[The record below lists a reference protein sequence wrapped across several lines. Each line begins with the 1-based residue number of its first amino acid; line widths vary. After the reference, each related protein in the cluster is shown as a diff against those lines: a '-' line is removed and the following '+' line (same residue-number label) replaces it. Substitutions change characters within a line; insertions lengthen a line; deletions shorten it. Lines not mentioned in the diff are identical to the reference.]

1 MDPPYEQGLY
11 EITLMELAGSSL
23 IKSNSIVCVEHPK
36 RAELPTVCGSHIH
49 DRRRQYGASAVT
61 ISQRCHKRYLT
72 MSKLAIYPGSFD
84 PVTNGHVNLIRRAV
98 SIFDQLVVA
107 VAINSKKAGCFS
119 MEERIEL
126 LKAVTSDIPGVRVEL
141 FQGLLVDYAAQIGAN
156 VVVRGL
162 RAMSDFEF
170 EFQMAHMNR
179 KLAPGVE
186 TVFLVTGADEL
197 YISSSVVREVAS
209 FGGDVTGLVPDIVKE
224 RLRAKFEPK
233 VSG

>member
-1 MDPPYEQGLY
+1 
-11 EITLMELAGSSL
+11 
-23 IKSNSIVCVEHPK
+23 
-36 RAELPTVCGSHIH
+36 
-49 DRRRQYGASAVT
+49 
-61 ISQRCHKRYLT
+61 

-186 TVFLVTGADEL
+186 TVFLVTGADEF

-224 RLRAKFEPK
+224 RLRTKFEPK